1 MKNSS
6 IVIIGAGP
14 SGLSCALELARHG
27 YEITLIEKGNSVGGL
42 MRSISRNDYTV
53 DLGRKELYTRIASVN
68 KFWGDLLG
76 TEYIEYDHHEGY
88 LYEGRILEKSTAYK
102 GPFRGIPFF
111 LIFKI
116 LFDLIK
122 WKFKF
127 AKPKNYEELASKSRG
142 QLFNKIFNQ
151 GYFEKFNG
159 KKWSELPLP
168 ANGSKKRQKLKLTSF
183 LKKIFVEIFD
193 KATQQEKCRH
203 PRFGAGQITKL
214 IKADLDQYPIKYL
227 FGSTVKSVVLEE
239 NEIKSIIVDSE
250 DKSLTL
256 TPAIII
262 SSIPI
267 NIAGKTFLDI
277 TYPNQVNRSSLHR
290 GVILVYLFIN
300 EPSTF
305 PHTWLNVSDPNMKV
319 GRIVNFGNFN
329 GEMVPKKKTCLCLEY
344 FLFSD
349 DPLFKLSNLELKD
362 MAIKEVS
369 SFNLFN
375 PDKIEDF
382 MVLNLPYTNASESWK
397 DFIDESFKVELF
409 EKLKSIKNLYNVS
422 RIGTDRA
429 THAGLE
435 AAKAII
441 NNNKDPFE
449 FNTDPML
456 KEPWN
461 RE

>member
-14 SGLSCALELARHG
+14 SGLSCALELAKNG
-27 YEITLIEKGNSVGGL
+27 FEITLIEKGNTVGGL
-42 MRSISRNDYTV
+42 MRSLSHKDYIV

-68 KFWGDLLG
+68 KFWSDLLG
-76 TEYIEYDHHEGY
+76 AEYIAYDHHEGY
-88 LYEGRILEKSTAYK
+88 LYEGRILEKSAAYK
-102 GPFRGIPFF
+102 GPSRGMPFS
-111 LIFKI
+111 LISKV
-116 LFDLIK
+116 LLDLIK
-122 WKFKF
+122 WKFKL
-127 AKPKNYEELASKSRG
+127 AKPKNYEELASKGRG

-168 ANGSKKRQKLKLTSF
+168 EKGSKKGEKLKLTSS
-183 LKKIFVEIFD
+183 LKKFLFEKFEV
-193 KATQQEKCRH
+193 KTQPLKWRH
-203 PRFGAGQITKL
+203 PRFGAGQITDL
-214 IKADLDQYPIKYL
+214 IKSDLDQYPIKYL
-227 FGSTVKSVVLEE
+227 FGSTVKSVEIEE
-239 NEIKSIIVDSE
+239 NEIKSIMVDSD
-250 DKSLTL
+250 DKSITL
-256 TPAIII
+256 TPSIVV

-277 TYPNQVNRSSLHR
+277 NYPEHVNRSSLNR
-290 GVILVYLFIN
+290 GAILVYLFIN

-305 PHTWLNVSDPNMKV
+305 PHSWLNVSDPNMKV
-319 GRIVNFGNFN
+319 GRIVNYGNFK
-329 GEMVPKKKTCLCLEY
+329 GEMVPKDKTCLCLEY

-369 SFNLFN
+369 TSKLFN

-382 MVLNLPYTNASESWK
+382 LVFTLPHTNASEGWK
-397 DFIDESFKVELF
+397 DFIDEPFKVELF

-441 NNNKDPFE
+441 NNDKSIFE
-449 FNTDPML
+449 LNTDPRM